1 MEAVTFQKQY
11 SYYSKSTTIMKKY
24 LLSFVLFVSATSYG
38 FAQQINDPNVEL
50 RTAKNFHAI
59 NLSSAFDVFIT
70 QSNEESVAVSA
81 ADIKDRERIIV
92 EVKNGVLHVGFDSK
106 GVKWGNGNKK
116 LKAYI
121 SFKQIDALT
130 VSGAC
135 DVFISG
141 TLKAN
146 ELTLRQSGAS
156 DVKGKM
162 EIGKLKIDLSG
173 ASDVTITGSATQ
185 LSIEASGASDFKGYD
200 LVTEICDARA
210 SGASDIKI
218 TVNKELS
225 ANASGASDV
234 KYKGSGVIRDIKSS
248 GSSSVRKV

>member
-1 MEAVTFQKQY
+1 
-11 SYYSKSTTIMKKY
+11 MKKI
-24 LLSFVLFVSATSYG
+24 LLFLTAALFVAGSN
-38 FAQQINDPNVEL
+38 AQQINDPNAEV
-50 RTAKNFHAI
+50 RMAKNFHAI
-59 NLSSAFDVFIT
+59 NLSSSFDVFIT

-81 ADIKDRERIIV
+81 ADIKDRKRITV
-92 EVKNGVLHVGFDSK
+92 EVKNGVLHVGYDSK
-106 GVKWGNGNKK
+106 GMNWGRGNKK

-121 SFKQIDALT
+121 SVKQIDAMT

-141 TLKAN
+141 TLKAS

-156 DVKGKM
+156 DVKGRM
-162 EIGKLKIDLSG
+162 EIGKLKVDLSG
-173 ASDVTITGSATQ
+173 ASDVTITGTATQ

-200 LVTEICDARA
+200 LVTDICDARA

-234 KYKGSGVIRDIKSS
+234 KYKGNGVIRDLKSS

>member
-1 MEAVTFQKQY
+1 
-11 SYYSKSTTIMKKY
+11 MKKI
-24 LLSFVLFVSATSYG
+24 VLFFAAALFVAAVS
-38 FAQQINDPNVEL
+38 AQQINDPNAEV

-81 ADIKDRERIIV
+81 ADIKDRERITV
-92 EVKNGVLHVGFDSK
+92 EVKSGVLHIGYDNK
-106 GVKWGNGNKK
+106 GMKWGSGNKK

-121 SFKQIDALT
+121 SFKQIDAMT

-141 TLKAN
+141 TLKAS

-156 DVKGKM
+156 DVKGRM

-173 ASDVTITGSATQ
+173 ASDVTITGTASQ

-225 ANASGASDV
+225 AQASGASDV
-234 KYKGSGVIRDIKSS
+234 KYKGNGVIRDLKSS

>member
-1 MEAVTFQKQY
+1 
-11 SYYSKSTTIMKKY
+11 MKK
-24 LLSFVLFVSATSYG
+24 LQLIVWGVLFAAG
-38 FAQQINDPNVEL
+38 INAQQINDPNAEI

-70 QSNEESVAVSA
+70 QANEEAVAVSA
-81 ADIKDRERIIV
+81 ADAKDRERIKV
-92 EVKNGVLHVGFDSK
+92 EVKNGVLFIDFESK
-106 GVKWGNGNKK
+106 GMKWGSGNKK

-121 SFKQIDALT
+121 SFKQIDALN

-141 TLKAN
+141 TLKAP
-146 ELTLRQSGAS
+146 ELSLHQSGAS
-156 DVKGKM
+156 DVKGRI
-162 EIGKLKIDLSG
+162 EVGKLKVDLSG
-173 ASDVTITGSATQ
+173 ASDVTITGTATH
-185 LSIEASGASDFKGYD
+185 LSIEASGASDFKGFD
-200 LVTEICDARA
+200 LITEICNAQA

-225 ANASGASDV
+225 AQATGASDV
-234 KYKGSGVIRDIKSS
+234 KYKGNGVIRELKSS

>member
-11 SYYSKSTTIMKKY
+11 SYYYKSTTIMKKY

-156 DVKGKM
+156 DLKGK
-162 EIGKLKIDLSG
+162 
-173 ASDVTITGSATQ
+173 
-185 LSIEASGASDFKGYD
+185 D